1 MMRSRHG
8 GCLAPSDSDS
18 SSSNDVLR
26 RSFRRDDSLPSPPPD
41 LPRSGWRPPRHAALL
56 TGLAL
61 TRIIGWGT
69 TYWAPSVL
77 VFELHREIGLSP
89 AVVFG
94 GVTVLLV
101 TGALIAPALGRY
113 FDRRGTRRAMSVGA
127 LICAL
132 GLAALAGSQ
141 GPISY
146 LASWIVIGIGH
157 AMTLANVGNVTIAQ
171 LMGDRTRRVI
181 GLMMVVGGLSS
192 TVFWPVATMLT
203 EAFGWRMAL
212 LTFAAM
218 HLFIVL
224 PIHLCIPRYRQAP
237 VQGRTGT
244 EPPAATESGRVP
256 PADRRAVFWLV
267 ALVFSISGL
276 VSWGL
281 PLHLI
286 SLLQNA
292 GLDQQAA
299 VGIAS
304 LGGPAVLVSRLT
316 EIAIGER
323 IRVEMFMLAGLIFGP
338 LACLILA
345 LGPGSF
351 TLAVIFVLM
360 FNAAMGVIA
369 VARATLPLVLFGRQ
383 GFGAM
388 LGRLTVP
395 QNLAFAMAPLLFAW
409 LIELLGAAGALL
421 VSGALQAVALA
432 AMLALL
438 GRLRRS

>member
-1 MMRSRHG
+1 M
-8 GCLAPSDSDS
+8 A
-18 SSSNDVLR
+18 
-26 RSFRRDDSLPSPPPD
+26 SPPPNS
-41 LPRSGWRPPRHAALL
+41 PPTGWRPPLHAPLL

-77 VFELHREIGLSP
+77 VFDLHREIGLSP

-113 FDRRGTRRAMSVGA
+113 FDMRGTRRAMSVGA
-127 LICAL
+127 VICAL
-132 GLAALAGSQ
+132 GLAALASSQ

-171 LMGDRTRRVI
+171 LMGDKTRRVI

-192 TVFWPVATMLT
+192 TVFWPVATVLT
-203 EAFGWRMAL
+203 EGFGWRMAL
-212 LTFAAM
+212 LAFAAM

-224 PIHLCIPRYRQAP
+224 PIHLCIPAYRQAP
-237 VQGRTGT
+237 APSRMPGA
-244 EPPAATESGRVP
+244 PPPVDGGRVP
-256 PADRRAVFWLV
+256 QADRRAVFWLV
-267 ALVFSISGL
+267 ALVFSVSGL

-316 EIAIGER
+316 ELAIGDR
-323 IRVEMFMLAGLIFGP
+323 VRVESFMLAGLIFGP

-345 LGPGSF
+345 FGPGSF
-351 TLAVIFVLM
+351 TLAVVFVLM

-409 LIELLGAAGALL
+409 LIGWLGAAGALL
-421 VSGALQAVALA
+421 VSGALQGVALA
-432 AMLALL
+432 AMLVLL
-438 GRLRRS
+438 GRLRNS

>member
-1 MMRSRHG
+1 M
-8 GCLAPSDSDS
+8 A
-18 SSSNDVLR
+18 
-26 RSFRRDDSLPSPPPD
+26 SPPPV
-41 LPRSGWRPPRHAALL
+41 LSPVGWRPPRHTALL

-77 VFELHREIGLSP
+77 VFDLHRDIGLNP

-94 GVTVLLV
+94 GVTVLLI
-101 TGALIAPALGRY
+101 TGALIAPALGRH
-113 FDRRGTRRAMSVGA
+113 FDMRGTRRAMSVGA
-127 LICAL
+127 LICAI
-132 GLAALAGSQ
+132 GLAALAASQ

-157 AMTLANVGNVTIAQ
+157 AMTLANVGNVTVAQ
-171 LMGDRTRRVI
+171 LMGDKTRRVI

-192 TVFWPVATMLT
+192 SIFWPVATLLT

-212 LTFAAM
+212 LIFALM
-218 HLFIVL
+218 HLVIVL
-224 PIHLCIPRYRQAP
+224 PIHLFIPRFRQARP
-237 VQGRTGT
+237 LGQGGA
-244 EPPAATESGRVP
+244 EAAVATEAGRVP
-256 PADRRAVFWLV
+256 AAERRAVFWLV
-267 ALVFSISGL
+267 ALVFSLSGL

-323 IRVEMFMLAGLIFGP
+323 IRVEIFMLVGLIFGP

-345 LGPGSF
+345 LGPGNF
-351 TLAVIFVLM
+351 TLAVVFVLM

-383 GFGAM
+383 GFGTM

-409 LIELLGAAGALL
+409 LIDLLGAGGALL
-421 VSGALQAVALA
+421 ISSALQAVALG
-432 AMLALL
+432 AMLVLL
-438 GRLRRS
+438 GRLRNS